1 MNQDITI
8 CQCSRM
14 YDDLTMQVI
23 YRTCKRCTMRKEEAA
38 KAAVRNAPIKRL
50 QLLEDIHG

>member
-1 MNQDITI
+1 
-8 CQCSRM
+8 M

>member
-1 MNQDITI
+1 MNT
-8 CQCSRM
+8 CHCVKFW
-14 YDDLTMQVI
+14 DDLTRELI
-23 YRTCKRCTMRKEEAA
+23 IRECRFCKQRKEEAA